1 MTNLHGLLYAL
12 FSVTSRQLA
21 ALLESL
27 SPHVTQMLQPPNL
40 TKEAIRSLPDST
52 KDELVLLTKRHQEI
66 LATAF
71 HEKMTHEQSLEA
83 PNKYQQLFFRDVVNA
98 AKNVGYEQLLCM
110 DFHYEDDHSDPM
122 MKERFTVNPF
132 INTINQMHATISRRY
147 E

>member
-1 MTNLHGLLYAL
+1 MKGFPPPDRGLCNWLNGLTDQRKVVTNLHGLLYAL

-40 TKEAIRSLPDST
+40 TKEAFRSLPDST
-52 KDELVLLTKRHQEI
+52 KDELVLLTKRRQEI

-83 PNKYQQLFFRDVVNA
+83 PNKYRQLFFRDVVNA
-98 AKNVGYEQLLCM
+98 AKEVSL
-110 DFHYEDDHSDPM
+110 
-122 MKERFTVNPF
+122 
-132 INTINQMHATISRRY
+132 
-147 E
+147 